1 MGWRR
6 DVIVRGLGAAV
17 TAALVAAMVAM
28 PQAGGLPG
36 LPADIETGWQA
47 YVSATEAH
55 RGRSGTSNRFLV
67 LDAQDDGRERRAVL
81 GGDVVV
87 RSVDAPP
94 MRRDPSLPG
103 ASVHHWRGAV
113 FLPGTTVERLVRS
126 LEQRPPAQEDV
137 LRASILSRGP
147 RGMHVYLRLRRQQ
160 ILTVVYDTEHIVRF
174 TRHGAGLASSTSRA
188 VRITEVE
195 NAGTSDERALADDE
209 DRDFLWRLHAYW
221 RYQDV
226 PGGVIAECESIS
238 LSRDVPFGLRVVAR
252 PLVTRTAESSMRA
265 ALLALRGV

>member
-1 MGWRR
+1 M
-6 DVIVRGLGAAV
+6 
-17 TAALVAAMVAM
+17 TAALIAAIVAL
-28 PQAGGLPG
+28 PRAGGLPG
-36 LPADIETGWQA
+36 LPADLETGWQA
-47 YVSATEAH
+47 YVTATEAH
-55 RGRSGTSNRFLV
+55 RGETGTPSRFLV
-67 LDAQDDGRERRAVL
+67 LDLLGDRDGGERQAVL

-87 RSVDAPP
+87 RPVDAPP
-94 MRRDPSLPG
+94 MGREPSLPG

-113 FLPGTTVERLVRS
+113 FLPGTTVDRLVRS

-137 LRASILSRGP
+137 LRARILSRSP
-147 RGMHVYLRLRRQQ
+147 DGMHVYLRLRRQQ

-174 TRHGAGLASSTSRA
+174 ARHGAGLASSTSRA
-188 VRITEVE
+188 VRITEVR
-195 NAGTSDERALADDE
+195 NAGAPDERALADDE
-209 DRDFLWRLHAYW
+209 DRDFLWRLNAYW

-238 LSRDVPFGLRVVAR
+238 LSRDVPFALRLVAR